1 MNGRPVES
9 EKETKLNLLPSK
21 GLSSDFLSSMI
32 FQTNPWFDN
41 ERTLYT
47 NNNNKQPTPIT
58 NSMTETGRIKEDVDT
73 PPYEFPEDA
82 SISLEQVLVGP
93 IFCFVDLSSFAY
105 LTFYNFR
112 FEEKETSSEP

>member
-1 MNGRPVES
+1 MCGFRRSLNWDFVVVVQVLPPMNGRPVES

-93 IFCFVDLSSFAY
+93 LFVFC
-105 LTFYNFR
+105 
-112 FEEKETSSEP
+112 